1 MFSNSFLIKG
11 KNEGRSLEEFYERA
25 RKAGFA
31 DNLSKFTPEGAETQE
46 HVYERVKAFFKNHLM
61 HDVKPN
67 HEVLIVSHGGVIRE
81 FHRFFQ
87 NELKLNLNGLKPFIV
102 TPNTGV
108 NIFRFCYKDKKV
120 SLPFLLCM
128 MQFVYQ
134 YNNFFLYH
142 HRY

>member
-1 MFSNSFLIKG
+1 M
-11 KNEGRSLEEFYERA
+11 EEFYERA